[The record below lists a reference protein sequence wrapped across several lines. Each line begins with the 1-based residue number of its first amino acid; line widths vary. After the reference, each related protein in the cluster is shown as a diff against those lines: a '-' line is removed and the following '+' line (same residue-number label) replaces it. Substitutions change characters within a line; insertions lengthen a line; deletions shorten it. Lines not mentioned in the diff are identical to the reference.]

1 MILTILLREETGIR
15 GTTNGMRTD
24 HERTRFS
31 RVKLRSKVRG
41 ARRNENWSRTRR
53 PLIGHVR
60 SAYQRERR
68 IGETEYPLQSVPVGT
83 IVNCP

>member
-41 ARRNENWSRTRR
+41 ARRNEN
-53 PLIGHVR
+53 
-60 SAYQRERR
+60 
-68 IGETEYPLQSVPVGT
+68 
-83 IVNCP
+83 